1 MNTRPAQFKIPP
13 TCPGSRVVGQRPC
26 FSPMAYFVDARDAP
40 TTSDGPRSTTIAPRR
55 ERAPPIPTT
64 NILISILITLWSS
77 AGGVRRD
84 PPARESERATPT
96 SLLLLRLVPS
106 FDRDHGPED
115 LEQAEADEEERAP
128 GQRELREGARLA
140 RRPARGKASEYART
154 PSTRR
159 RVRLLD
165 GVAGA
170 SSTPPR
176 RGPPVDCR
184 TGATGRPPCRR
195 RWTYLL

>member
-96 SLLLLRLVPS
+96 SLLLLRLVPRL
-106 FDRDHGPED
+106 DRDHRPED
-115 LEQAEADEEERAP
+115 LQEPEADEEQRAA
-128 GQRELREGARLA
+128 GQGELREGARLA
-140 RRPARGKASEYART
+140 LRPASGTSSQKYAFDATARRRGGRVVDAAAART
-154 PSTRR
+154 
-159 RVRLLD
+159 
-165 GVAGA
+165 AG
-170 SSTPPR
+170 
-176 RGPPVDCR
+176 
-184 TGATGRPPCRR
+184 
-195 RWTYLL
+195 